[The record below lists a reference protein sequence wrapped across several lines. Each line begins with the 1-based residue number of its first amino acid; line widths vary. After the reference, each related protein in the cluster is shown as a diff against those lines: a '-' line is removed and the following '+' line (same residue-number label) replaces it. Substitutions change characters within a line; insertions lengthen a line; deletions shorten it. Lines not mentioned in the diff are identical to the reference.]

1 MLQNS
6 GKPYRTALLASAAVV
21 ASSLLC
27 MAGAQPAQAQ
37 DAGKNATV
45 QASADGNVEEVVVT
59 GMRGE
64 ARSRLD
70 TVSPVDVITAKDLK
84 QQGTT
89 EIATALANV
98 EPSIDFPRPSVTD
111 ATDAIR
117 PATLRGMAPDQ
128 TLVLIN
134 SVRAHSS
141 ALLNINGSVGRGS
154 AAVDLNTIPSEALE
168 LIEVLR
174 DGASALY
181 GSDAMA
187 GVVNLRLRQASS
199 GGAANVTYGFYDTD
213 VNTARDKRHVSGEG
227 VVTVGGWQ
235 GLSLGDDGFLTL
247 SGEYTHRN
255 PTSRGDLDPRLTVP
269 AVDSRYGDPEVGSYS
284 FYANA
289 GKPIGN
295 NWQLYGWAGYQNRDS
310 KSAAFPRIPSKVAAN
325 GLTSIYPNGFL
336 PLIQSKSVDMTFT
349 GGAKGEI
356 DDWAV
361 NLDLSYGRNEIKLY
375 TLHSANFSLGTA
387 TPLSFYD
394 GKMSYD
400 QLVGNVDV
408 SKQFDVFKSLTVAFG
423 LEGRREGYDLG
434 AGDLSS
440 YTGSGAQGFPGF
452 SPANNVSKNR
462 SNELLY
468 VDLEAQVTDKL
479 QVGIAGRG
487 EDYSDF
493 GTTATGKV
501 SARYDFTPSFA
512 IRGAISTGFRA
523 PSLQQEYFTSIASVV
538 QNNNVIL
545 TGTFPSTSLV
555 ASALGGKALEP
566 EKSTNLSGGFVF
578 RKGNF
583 NITLDGY
590 IIRVRNQLALSE
602 NISSSFSA
610 AVANLL
616 APYSV
621 KAARFFI
628 NGVSTTTKGID
639 LVASYNL
646 DTDNAGLFDFTLA
659 GNINNVDVTQVPTTT
674 SALNPAPTLYSRSRI
689 LTLEEGTPREKVT
702 GSVVWS
708 RGDFGATARLT
719 DYGNVIQPGTTAAA
733 DNPVGS
739 HTITDLEVRYTA
751 TDNITLAAGVNN
763 LLDVYPDEVPAAKN
777 GSGAPRLSL
786 LLAVRFQRP
795 VRLCPRRRES
805 VRDIACMTC
814 CPCRAAGRGSGHV
827 PRGLGRYGR

>member
-6 GKPYRTALLASAAVV
+6 KSLRRTALLASAAVV
-21 ASSLLC
+21 GLSVVCL
-27 MAGAQPAQAQ
+27 AGAQPAQAQ
-37 DAGKNATV
+37 DAGTNATA
-45 QASADGNVEEVVVT
+45 QKSAGGYVEEVVVT

-64 ARSRLD
+64 TRSRLD
-70 TVSPVDVITAKDLK
+70 TVSPVDVITSKMLK
-84 QQGTT
+84 EQGTT
-89 EIATALANV
+89 EVATALANL

-117 PATLRGMAPDQ
+117 PATLRGMSPDQ

-134 SVRAHSS
+134 SVRGHSS
-141 ALLNINGSVGRGS
+141 ALLNINSSVGRGS
-154 AAVDLNTIPSEALE
+154 SAVDLNTIPSEALE

-181 GSDAMA
+181 GSDAIA
-187 GVVNLRLRQASS
+187 GVVNLRLRQANT
-199 GGAANVTYGFYDTD
+199 GGAANVTYGFYNTD
-213 VNTARDKRHVSGEG
+213 VNAARDHRHVTGEG

-235 GLSLGDDGFLTL
+235 GLNLGDDGFLTI

-255 PTSRGDLDPRLTVP
+255 PTSRGDFDPRLAVP
-269 AVDSRYGDPEVGSYS
+269 AVDSRYGDPEVGAYS

-289 GKPIGN
+289 GKPIGG

-310 KSAAFPRIPSKVAAN
+310 KSAAFPRIPSSVAAN
-325 GLTSIYPNGFL
+325 GLASVYPNGFL

-361 NLDLSYGRNEIKLY
+361 NVDLSYGRNEIELD
-375 TLHSANFSLGTA
+375 TLHSANYSLGTG
-387 TPLSFYD
+387 TPKSFYD

-400 QLVGNVDV
+400 QLVGNLDV

-423 LEGRREGYDLG
+423 LEGRRETYDLR

-452 SPANNVSKNR
+452 SPANNVSVDR
-462 SNELLY
+462 GNESLY
-468 VDLEAQVTDKL
+468 FDLEARVTDKL
-479 QVGIAGRG
+479 QVGLAGRG

-501 SARYDFTPSFA
+501 SARYDFTPNFA
-512 IRGAISTGFRA
+512 IRGAASTGFRA
-523 PSLQQEYFTSIASVV
+523 PSLQQGYFTSIASVI

-545 TGTFPSTSLV
+545 TGTFPSTSAV
-555 ASALGGKALEP
+555 AAALGGKALQP
-566 EKSTNLSGGFVF
+566 EKSTNLSAGFVF

-583 NITLDGY
+583 NVTLDGY
-590 IIRVRNQLALSE
+590 EIHVRDQLALSE

-610 AVANLL
+610 AVGNLL

-639 LVASYNL
+639 LVASYRLN
-646 DTDNAGLFDFTLA
+646 TDNAGLFDFTLA
-659 GNINNVDVTQVPTTT
+659 GNINNVDVTKVPTTT

-689 LTLEEGTPREKVT
+689 LTLEEGTPRQKVT

-708 RGDFGATARLT
+708 RGNFGATARLT
-719 DYGNVIQPGTTAAA
+719 HYGNVVQPGTTAAA

-739 HTITDLEVRYTA
+739 HTITDLEVRYKA
-751 TDNITLAAGVNN
+751 MDNLTFAVGANN
-763 LLDVYPDEVPAAKN
+763 LFDVYPDALPAAKN
-777 GSGAPRLSL
+777 GSGV
-786 LLAVRFQRP
+786 LAFPFYSPFGFNGRFLYVR
-795 VRLCPRRRES
+795 
-805 VRDIACMTC
+805 
-814 CPCRAAGRGSGHV
+814 AGVSW
-827 PRGLGRYGR
+827 